1 MSEIEEFLQEYE
13 AQEEAEN
20 LYHSVFYIPP
30 CYQPQE
36 NDNAV

>member
-13 AQEEAEN
+13 AQEAAEDM
-20 LYHSVFYIPP
+20 HFSTFYIPP
-30 CYQPQE
+30 YYQPEE